1 MNRLSVF
8 QNVRVRLYQKGIGGL
23 LLLAIVLGNL
33 GFLLIPFHEA
43 FAAQATIDVSSSNST
58 TRHNILGSATVF
70 VGDQVGYK
78 FYVDDSGACVYSK
91 TTNAG
96 TSWGTAVVVDSKTNC
111 FGVTVWY
118 DRWTPGD
125 NGNYIHILTAEPTN
139 SDLWYNR
146 IDTTNDERLLA
157 AAPVSTVLTAPGQ
170 GGTISAGVNNG
181 SITKGTDGTLYMVMD
196 DNSDSYIVECS
207 SNCGVSTSWTETGTN
222 PMDSA
227 NPADYSLLMP
237 LLGGDILL
245 INRDLSADDLR
256 SKVWSNGGGT
266 WSGAWTAIDANAL
279 ENSGYDPGFA
289 AAIDTDTGTVY
300 LAYVDNATTGALGGT
315 NDDVKTARYVSGAW
329 ALRTDVLT
337 NTTRGLTG
345 VAIGVDGNTSAVYV
359 GYVGQP
365 TAGAL
370 AAANVYWKRSVDGM
384 GTWGAEGGPVNTTA
398 DDTYGLDING
408 SSYQRLS
415 LSWHGS
421 TPNSMFM
428 EPAMADLVPV
438 TEVSAIGIQNT
449 EARAS
454 TSAFYVGGA
463 FVIDENV
470 TNRNVTSIAITET
483 GTVNA
488 ATALDNIK
496 LQYDLDISAPYD
508 CVSESY
514 GGSESQFGSI
524 DTDGFSAANGI
535 STFTGSVGITT
546 TASMCVYA
554 VMDVSKS
561 AVAGNTLEISIANPK
576 TDVILSGGATAIPNY
591 SIAIPGD
598 TLIKLDTDFRIQRG
612 VSTMTGD
619 TLTITAGVDYDAP
632 VSASSAFIRI
642 TNTGHT
648 GAGPDSGIAT
658 NNADDVTAQI
668 TNPSNITTSI
678 TFQRGTGSA
687 NNSRIA
693 WEIIEYK
700 GVPGGENEM
709 IIRQQQTITYVAG
722 NTTVTSGAV
731 SGIVTDADV
740 AVFITSQFNPS
751 IVATAY
757 NQGMSTAAWN
767 GVGDTLTL
775 TRGTSGALTVV
786 SYAVVEFT
794 GSNWKIQRSEHA
806 YTAVGVTE
814 TRAITAV
821 NSLSRAFL
829 HVQKRFPSSTHANF
843 GHEVWLSGIGQV
855 SFRLDAAATT
865 PATNVSVAWVIENT
879 QTTGFPMIITRSS
892 GSFNTTGTA
901 PQTNNVS
908 IGKTL
913 SDLSIAS
920 IFLNNRSDT
929 ALNTWPEPIL
939 GVRLISNT
947 QYEVWRADIG
957 ANINYRTE
965 VVEWPT
971 AEHKLRQS
979 YYRLYVDNNALKPVD
994 PWPAGA
1000 ANLGEN
1006 TEMTA
1011 NDRALALGD
1020 QVRIRMTVAVSGS
1033 ALPASLDSFK
1043 LQFSPRVTTC
1053 TAITAWRDIGD
1064 AASTTAHWRGV
1075 NNAPADGTTLS
1086 TDPPT
1091 GGDLVLSVAT
1101 VAGTYEEANNTPVNP
1116 FIAFPGDNIEYD
1128 WIVRHNGAND
1138 KTSYCFRMIES
1149 DGTIFTG
1156 YDFYPV
1162 IRTVGYE
1169 PLITN
1174 WRWYNDETNATPSS
1188 PLGGE
1193 NVSPSNIVNQNALKL
1208 RLVLRESSG
1217 ADGVNVKFAVQYS
1230 EYADFSQG
1238 VKTLTSTST
1247 CTANSLWCYYNGA
1260 GVDNTIINSSVI
1272 SDADS
1277 CVAGVGAGCGTYNEG
1292 TSTITA
1298 THDQLALTNTEYE
1311 FTLLHA
1317 GARVNRVYYF
1327 RLYNLTYNEVVRVA
1341 PTFSNPSLVTEGAEL
1356 TFSIT
1361 GISAGTSIAGITT
1374 DAATTPTTVSF
1385 GSLPFGVP
1393 IEAAQRVSVNTNAT
1407 QGYQVLTYA
1416 AQQLLNSYGDPIPP
1430 ITGTNAAPLGWAT
1443 SCLSSASGCFG
1454 YHSTDATLIGGS
1466 GRFAPLD
1473 SYAAVHTALREIM
1486 YSSIPI
1492 SETHD
1497 VVYKVKATQDQA
1509 SGDYTTNIIYVAVPV
1524 H

>member
-8 QNVRVRLYQKGIGGL
+8 QNVRVRLYQKGIGGI
-23 LLLAIVLGNL
+23 LLLAMILGNL
-33 GFLLIPFHEA
+33 GFLLIPFHEV
-43 FAAQATIDVSSSNST
+43 FAAQATVDNNVSNSAT
-58 TRHNILGSATVF
+58 EHIILGSASVWVT
-70 VGDQVGYK
+70 DQIGYK
-78 FYVDDSGACVYSK
+78 FYTDDTGACVYSK
-91 TTNAG
+91 TSSAG
-96 TSWGTAVVVDSKTNC
+96 TTWGAVIVIDSNTSC
-111 FGVTVWY
+111 YGVTVWY
-118 DRWTPGD
+118 DKWTPGD
-125 NGNYIHILTAEPTN
+125 NGNYIHILTINPTN
-139 SDLWYNR
+139 TAEDLRYNR
-146 IDTTNDERLLA
+146 LDVTNDERLLA
-157 AAPVSTVLTAPGQ
+157 AAPVIVTDPSGQ
-170 GGTISAGVNNG
+170 GGALAIGANYSSV
-181 SITKGTDGTLYMVMD
+181 TKGTDGTIYAAMND
-196 DNSDSYIVECS
+196 GSDSYVLECS
-207 SNCGVSTSWTETGTN
+207 SNCGTGSSWTETGTN
-222 PMDSA
+222 PMDLV
-227 NPADYSLLMP
+227 DDHSLLRP
-237 LLGGDILL
+237 LSNGDILL
-245 INRDLSADDLR
+245 INRDISAEDMR
-256 SKVWSNGGGT
+256 SKVWSNSGGT
-266 WSGAWTAIDANAL
+266 WSGAWTTIDANAID
-279 ENSGYDPGFA
+279 NTTYDPGFA
-289 AAIDTDTGTVY
+289 ASVDTNTGNIY
-300 LAYVDNATTGALGGT
+300 LAYIDWATTGALGGT
-315 NDDVKTARYVSGAW
+315 NDDVKTARYSGGAW
-329 ALRTDVLT
+329 ALRTDVIT

-345 VAIGVDGNTSAVYV
+345 VTVGIDGNTSAVYV
-359 GYVGQP
+359 GYTGQT
-365 TAGAL
+365 TAGP
-370 AAANVYWKRSVDGM
+370 AAPANVYWKRSADDM
-384 GTWGAEGGPVNTTA
+384 ATWGVENGPVNTVA
-398 DDTYGLDING
+398 EDLYGVDMN
-408 SSYQRLS
+408 SFSYQRMS
-415 LSWHGS
+415 VSWYAATS
-421 TPNSMFM
+421 IDMLI
-428 EPAMADLVPV
+428 EPIVADLVPV

-496 LQYDLDISAPYD
+496 LQYDLDTSAPYD

-514 GGSESQFGSI
+514 GGSESQFGST

-591 SIAIPGD
+591 SVAIPGE
-598 TLIKLDTDFRIQRG
+598 TLLKLDTDFRIQRG

-632 VSASSAFIRI
+632 SSASSAFIRI

-648 GAGPDSGIAT
+648 GAGPNSGIAT

-668 TNPSNITTSI
+668 TNPANITTSI
-678 TFQRGTGSA
+678 TFQRGTGAA

-709 IIRQQQTITYVAG
+709 IVRQQQTITYVAG

-767 GVGDTLTL
+767 GAGDTLTL

-794 GSNWKIQRSEHA
+794 GSNWKIQRTEHA

-814 TRAITAV
+814 TNAITAV

-879 QTTGFPMIITRSS
+879 QTTGFPMDVTRSN
-892 GSFNTTGTA
+892 GTFNTTGSA

-971 AEHKLRQS
+971 AERKLRQN
-979 YYRLYVDNNALKPVD
+979 YYRLYVDNNALKPTD
-994 PWPAGA
+994 PWGTP
-1000 ANLGEN
+1000 NLGEN
-1006 TEMTA
+1006 AEMTA
-1011 NDRALALGD
+1011 DDGALALGD
-1020 QVRIRMTVAVSGS
+1020 QVRIRMAVAVSGS
-1033 ALPASLDSFK
+1033 ALPASVDAFK

-1053 TAITAWRDIGD
+1053 TAVTAWNDIGD
-1064 AASTTAHWRGV
+1064 ASSTTAHWRGV
-1075 NNAPADGTTLS
+1075 NNTPADGTVLS

-1091 GGDLVLSVAT
+1091 GTDLVLTGAT

-1116 FIAFPGDNIEYD
+1116 YIAFPGDKIEYD
-1128 WIVRHNGAND
+1128 WIVEHNGAND

-1169 PLITN
+1169 PMITN
-1174 WRWYNDETNATPSS
+1174 WRWYDDETNATPSS
-1188 PLGGE
+1188 FLGGE
-1193 NVSPSNIVNQNALKL
+1193 NVSPSNVVNQNALKL

-1230 EYADFSQG
+1230 EYSDFSQG

-1247 CTANSLWCYYNGA
+1247 CTGNSLWCYYNGA
-1260 GVDNTIINSSVI
+1260 GVDNAIINSSVI

-1298 THDQLALTNTEYE
+1298 THDQLALTSTEYE

-1327 RLYNLTYNEVVRVA
+1327 RLYNLTYDEVVGVA

-1356 TFSIT
+1356 IFSIT
-1361 GISAGTSIAGITT
+1361 GILAGTSIAGITT
-1374 DAATTPTTVSF
+1374 DATTTPTSISF
-1385 GSLPFGVP
+1385 GSLPFGAD
-1393 IEAAQRVSVNTNAT
+1393 IEAAQRISVNTNAT
-1407 QGYQVLTYA
+1407 EGYQVLTYA

-1430 ITGTNAAPLGWAT
+1430 ITGTNAVPLGWAA
-1443 SCLSSASGCFG
+1443 SCIPSASGCFG

-1509 SGDYTTNIIYVAVPV
+1509 AGDYTTNIIYVAVPV